1 MNSNEFSSLDQV
13 AVGLVDPQHW
23 MVILDGRL
31 VLATLVLSALATLA
45 YILRWTT
52 GKEAPGRLGQ
62 GLLGLATLTALGQ
75 LVDRYVYMVR
85 IDPHYWPL
93 SNLFESVMFVVFAI
107 LALHLVIDRIYK
119 APGFGLA
126 SSGLVTLII
135 SLASL
140 LPPRLR
146 DASPLVPSL
155 QSYWIKIHVTL
166 MLISYAAFA
175 LSFVA
180 AVLYL
185 FFHYRARWFQPRSV
199 GAMAAAGTPGDTPLM
214 ELLDELTYRL
224 IMLGFPILAIGI
236 ITGGLWANHAW
247 GTYWSWDPK
256 ETWALITWLVYAAYL
271 HARMSRDW
279 QGAKAAWFA
288 VAGFVSVLITYLG
301 VNYLATGLHTYGKL
315 F

>member
-1 MNSNEFSSLDQV
+1 MNGNEFASLDRQ
-13 AVGLVDPQHW
+13 ATGMVDPQNW
-23 MVILDGRL
+23 LVILDGRL
-31 VLATLVLSALATLA
+31 VLATLVLAGLATLA
-45 YILRWTT
+45 FILRLAT
-52 GKEAPGRLGQ
+52 GKAMPARIGQ
-62 GLLGLATLTALGQ
+62 GLLGLAALTSLGQ
-75 LVDRYVYMVR
+75 LVDRYAYMIR

-107 LALHLVIDRIYK
+107 LAIHLVIDRTYK
-119 APGFGLA
+119 APGFGLVSA
-126 SSGLVTLII
+126 GLVTIII

-166 MLISYAAFA
+166 MLVSYAAFA

-185 FFHYRARWFQPRSV
+185 FFHYRNQFLQPRSI
-199 GAMAAAGTPGDTPLM
+199 GAMAARQPENHTALM
-214 ELLDELTYRL
+214 DLLDELTYRL
-224 IMLGFPILAIGI
+224 IMLGFPILAFGI

-315 F
+315 L